1 MSIVHLYT
9 CEEGK
14 HKFHQCKVEG
24 ILVFLIDRR
33 EGKVFTFL
41 KQ

>member
-1 MSIVHLYT
+1 MSFVHLYT

-14 HKFHQCKVEG
+14 HKFHHCRVEG

-33 EGKVFTFL
+33 EGKVL
-41 KQ
+41 NILIQ